1 MTIIENSGGAK
12 KNDSDNNDQISKSS
26 NESPGISDED
36 MLLELDNMLEEDG
49 DKKSSDFDI
58 LSTGM
63 EINGAD
69 LDIDLEKS
77 EELIDIID
85 DDDVFDLDESIE
97 FEEIDLEQE
106 GTVESG
112 IIDTDDI
119 IDLSDD
125 EHIEELSDADIVSDS
140 ESVEDELLEIEDLVS
155 DETLQYDT
163 LLSKSKTDDLY
174 IKDAP
179 RSPRDVEEY
188 DELDLISDYDSDFNE
203 DMGLEITSDVD
214 ISEDNYPYGE
224 SSVVSGVSVEQIEAA
239 VERVVTRLFIDRIET
254 MLSEV
259 IERVVREELSNLKK
273 SLSDI
278 HIEDQE

>member
-1 MTIIENSGGAK
+1 MTIIENSGGVN

-36 MLLELDNMLEEDG
+36 LLLELDNMLEEDG
-49 DKKSSDFDI
+49 EKKASDFDI

-69 LDIDLEKS
+69 LDIGKS

-97 FEEIDLEQE
+97 VEEIDLEQE
-106 GTVESG
+106 KIVESG
-112 IIDTDDI
+112 TIDSDDI

-140 ESVEDELLEIEDLVS
+140 EYVEDELLEIEDLVS
-155 DETLQYDT
+155 DETLQYDP
-163 LLSKSKTDDLY
+163 LLSKSKTEELY
-174 IKDAP
+174 IKEAP
-179 RSPRDVEEY
+179 RPSRDVEDF
-188 DELDLISDYDSDFNE
+188 DELDLISDYGSDYSE
-203 DMGLEITSDVD
+203 DMDLEITSDMD

-278 HIEDQE
+278 HIEEQ